1 MTVDITGA
9 YLNTDMSK
17 SEVHMRLDKC
27 HAEILC
33 GLDPSYKK
41 FTCTDGTVVVRL
53 DKVLYGY
60 IEYGTNTSVKLW

>member
-9 YLNTDMSK
+9 YLNADMSK

-27 HAEILC
+27 HAEILW

-41 FTCTDGTVVVRL
+41 FTCRHGTVVVRA
-53 DKVLYGY
+53 VTQGIIWVYRVG
-60 IEYGTNTSVKLW
+60 EVMV